1 MSQHDYSLADQAGAA
16 FRSDLN
22 SVLDAIVTGNGGVTE
37 PATKFARM
45 VWLDTTAN
53 LAKQR
58 NAANNAWKVRG
69 TLAETL
75 GAARSSNTI
84 LAAADHGKFFVATSN
99 FTQTLTAAAT
109 LADGWYMHYR
119 VNGGVTV
126 TLDPDTTETVDGATT
141 KTLVGPCSGLIFCT
155 GSAFL
160 TYGFDSQAAS
170 ATVAGVVELATD
182 AETLTGT
189 DAGRAVTPAGLAS
202 LGGLVKIASGMV
214 AAAATLDIT
223 SFDSTKYSNY
233 RLVLHRVQSVTDI
246 VGLYMRTSVDGGANF
261 AATAYNWAGVTFF
274 SNSTNDPAGAPND
287 TSIHITGDAGLGNA
301 ASEVMALVIDILGM
315 HDASVRTEFI
325 SHGSGVDSSGNYVM
339 MIHSGQRGIEE
350 ANNAIR
356 LFMNSGNISTMDWS
370 LYAMAG
376 QQ

>member
-22 SVLDAIVTGNGGVTE
+22 SVLDAIVTGNGGATE

-58 NAANNAWKVRG
+58 NAANSAWKVRG

-75 GAARSSNTI
+75 AVSRASNTI

-109 LADGWYMHYR
+109 LADGWFAPYR
-119 VNGGVTV
+119 VNSGVTV

-141 KTLVGPCSGLIFCT
+141 KTLVGPCSGLIFCI

-160 TYGFDSQAAS
+160 TYGFDSPAAS

-189 DAGRAVTPAGLAS
+189 DTARAVTPAGLRS
-202 LGGLVKIASGMV
+202 VEGMVKLASGSV
-214 AAAATLDIT
+214 SAAATLDIVMTAFTAYKNKLLVLT
-223 SFDSTKYSNY
+223 SFLPATDTVS
-233 RLVLHRVQSVTDI
+233 LH
-246 VGLYMRTSVDGGANF
+246 LRTSTNGGGA
-261 AATAYNWAGVTFF
+261 Y
-274 SNSTNDPAGAPND
+274 DAGASDYGFAFRTLNTAGTAGD
-287 TSIHITGDAGLGNA
+287 TFGASTSIQMSNAFIGNVAGEGIDIAILLYDTTAAVPTRCTWQAAYSDDAGAFTHNAGMGGRA
-301 ASEVMALVIDILGM
+301 ASQDTDALRV
-315 HDASVRTEFI
+315 
-325 SHGSGVDSSGNYVM
+325 
-339 MIHSGQRGIEE
+339 
-350 ANNAIR
+350 
-356 LFMNSGNISTMDWS
+356 LFNSGNIASGS
-370 LYAMAG
+370 YALYG
-376 QQ
+376 WN